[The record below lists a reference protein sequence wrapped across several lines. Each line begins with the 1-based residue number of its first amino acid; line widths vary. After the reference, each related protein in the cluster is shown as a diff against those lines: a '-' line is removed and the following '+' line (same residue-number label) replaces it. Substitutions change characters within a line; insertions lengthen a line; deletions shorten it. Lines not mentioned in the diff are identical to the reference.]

1 MNSRP
6 TTRTRS
12 VSEPPQQTYQP
23 PPLTPLEEEINRLQS
38 RLDRLKA
45 EVDQARRL
53 AVLGSA
59 TIKIA
64 HEFNNWLTPVLNR
77 VNVALQTNDEE
88 DILKALKATQNAVK
102 VLCNFAE
109 HILSLGSARQAK
121 RESVCLR
128 DTIENTKNGMCRDFE
143 KDGIKF
149 VNDVPEQTLV
159 FVDSLQIQQAL
170 FVLFN
175 NAQDA
180 LTKSRITGRVVV
192 NAERSGER
200 VLVSIRDTGPGIPK
214 DFLQRLFEPF
224 ETSKNI
230 QDGKGGHIGIGL
242 TVCRELVEENG
253 GVISV
258 TSEEGVGTTFTI
270 DLPAGRA

>member
-53 AVLGSA
+53 AVLGSV

-64 HEFNNWLTPVLNR
+64 HEFRNWTTPVLNR
-77 VNVALQTNDEE
+77 VKIALETNSEE
-88 DILKALKATQNAVK
+88 DIQKALKVTQNAVK

-109 HILSLGSARQAK
+109 HILSLGSARQAN

-128 DTIENTKNGMCRDFE
+128 DAVESTRNGMCREFE

-149 VNDVPEQTLV
+149 VNDVPEQTRV
-159 FVDSLQIQQAL
+159 FIDSLQIQQVF

-180 LTKSRITGRVVV
+180 FTKSRKTGRVVV

-200 VLVSIRDTGPGIPK
+200 VLVTIRDTGPGVPK
-214 DFLQRLFEPF
+214 ELVDRLFEPF
-224 ETSKNI
+224 ETSKSI
-230 QDGKGGHIGIGL
+230 QDGKGNIGIGL
-242 TVCRELVEENG
+242 TVCRELVEEND

-258 TSEEGVGTTFTI
+258 ASEEGVGTTFTI